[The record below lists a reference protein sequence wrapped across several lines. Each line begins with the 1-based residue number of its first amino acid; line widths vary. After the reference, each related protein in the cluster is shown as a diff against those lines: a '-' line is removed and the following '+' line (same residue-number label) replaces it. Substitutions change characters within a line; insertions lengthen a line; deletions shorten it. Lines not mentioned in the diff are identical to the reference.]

1 MQQAV
6 ARKRVAAKMNEHRNR
21 RRRRSRNGLIDVL
34 NGLLTLLVIGLVVVG
49 GGVFYIASQYY
60 GSGPTREDRIFRVES
75 GNTLSTTAGRL
86 EEQGF
91 INNSFI
97 FSQFGSRVEESA
109 IVKAGDF
116 NIPAGASMSEIL
128 KELTLGNPMRY
139 AVTIPEGWT
148 VWQAVNRI
156 NDDDQLTGTIG
167 QLPPEGS
174 LLPGSYDYV
183 PGDSRQ
189 SVLDKMQL
197 AMTEALAEVWETR
210 QADLPLQSPAEMLIL
225 ASIVEKETGVASER
239 PQIAAVFVNR
249 LQVPMRLQSDPTII
263 YGITKGQ
270 ATLDRGIRRSE
281 IDEVTPY
288 NTYQIDGLP
297 PTPIANPGIDA
308 LRAVANPDA
317 HEYLYFVAKGATPS
331 EGHVF
336 AETYADHQ
344 QNVSRYREIEE
355 AAQAER
361 EAEAAR
367 QALEA
372 AEAAAE
378 AESGEGE
385 AAEGETAQ

>member
-1 MQQAV
+1 
-6 ARKRVAAKMNEHRNR
+6 MNDRRNR
-21 RRRRSRNGLIDVL
+21 RRRRSGNGLIDIL
-34 NGLLTLLVIGLVVVG
+34 NGLLTLLVIGLVVIG
-49 GGVFYIASQYY
+49 GGVFYVASQYY
-60 GSGPTREDRIFRVES
+60 GDGPTREDRVFRVES

-91 INNSFI
+91 ITNSFI

-109 IVKAGDF
+109 VVKAGDF

-128 KELTLGNPMRY
+128 KELTTGNPLRY

-156 NDDDQLTGTIG
+156 NNDDQLTGSIG
-167 QLPPEGS
+167 QLPQEGS
-174 LLPGSYDYV
+174 ILPGSYDYV
-183 PGDSRQ
+183 PGDTRQ

-197 AMTEALAEVWETR
+197 AMTEALAEVWESR
-210 QADLPLQSPAEMLIL
+210 QPDLPLESPAEMLTL
-225 ASIVEKETGVASER
+225 ASIVEKETGIASER

-249 LQVPMRLQSDPTII
+249 LREGMRLQSDPTII

-270 ATLDRGIRRSE
+270 STLDRGIRRSE
-281 IDEVTPY
+281 IEEATPY

-297 PTPIANPGIDA
+297 PTPIANPGIEA
-308 LRAVANPDA
+308 LRAVANPDD
-317 HEYLYFVAKGATPS
+317 HDYLYFVAKGATPS

-336 AETYADHQ
+336 AETYAEHQ
-344 QNVSRYREIEE
+344 DNVARYREIAAEA
-355 AAQAER
+355 AAQA

-372 AEAAAE
+372 EQAQ
-378 AESGEGE
+378 
-385 AAEGETAQ
+385 AAEGEAQQ

>member
-1 MQQAV
+1 MNDR
-6 ARKRVAAKMNEHRNR
+6 RK
-21 RRRRSRNGLIDVL
+21 RRRRSGSGLIDVL

-49 GGVFYIASQYY
+49 GGAFFVASQYY
-60 GSGPTREDRIFRVES
+60 GDGPTTEDRIFRVES
-75 GNTLSTTAGRL
+75 GNTLSTTASRL

-91 INNSFI
+91 ITNSLI

-128 KELTLGNPMRY
+128 KELTLGNPLRY

-156 NDDDQLTGTIG
+156 NDDDQLTGSID

-174 LLPGSYDYV
+174 LLPGSYDYM
-183 PGDSRQ
+183 PGDTRQ
-189 SVLDKMQL
+189 SVLEKMQL
-197 AMTEALAEVWETR
+197 AMTQALAEVWETR
-210 QADLPLQSPAEMLIL
+210 QPDLPLNSPAELLIL

-249 LQVPMRLQSDPTII
+249 LREPMRLQSDPTII

-270 ATLDRGIRRSE
+270 STLDRGLRRSE
-281 IDEVTPY
+281 IDERTPY

-297 PTPIANPGIDA
+297 PTPIANPGIEA
-308 LRAVANPDA
+308 LRAVANPDS
-317 HEYLYFVAKGATPS
+317 HKYLYFVAKGATPS

-336 AETYADHQ
+336 AETYAEHQ
-344 QNVSRYREIEE
+344 QNVARYREIE
-355 AAQAER
+355 AAAAAER
-361 EAEAAR
+361 EAEEAR

-372 AEAAAE
+372 EQA
-378 AESGEGE
+378 E
-385 AAEGETAQ
+385 AAEGETEQ